1 MARTKTNTKNNTK
14 HEVDQDATD
23 IQKTTIFLLFGYFYF
38 SFLKCCLQ
46 KMLSYRLEQIKA
58 EKNGNN

>member
-23 IQKTTIFLLFGYFYF
+23 IQKTTILCFSDISIFFNFLNAV
-38 SFLKCCLQ
+38 SKKC
-46 KMLSYRLEQIKA
+46 
-58 EKNGNN
+58 